1 MTKEEFIEIIAK
13 ENNILISKDDPILIL
28 FTANHYL
35 LKEFNEN
42 LLKVF
47 DEHRSLLELTI
58 SEYDE
63 ITKKYAEQSLNAALA
78 ASKKTLTKHVEESS
92 TEISE
97 LIKKEILAA
106 KINLEDERK
115 KINTYSMVNLVLLIF
130 VIFLIFL
137 NILIK

>member
-1 MTKEEFIEIIAK
+1 MKKEEFIEIIAK

-42 LLKVF
+42 LSKAF
-47 DEHRSLLELTI
+47 AEHRSLLELTI

-63 ITKKYAEQSLNAALA
+63 ITKKYAEKSLNAALV
-78 ASKKTLTKHVEESS
+78 ASKKTLTKYIEESS
-92 TEISE
+92 TEISK
-97 LIKKEILAA
+97 LIKNEILAA

-115 KINTYSMVNLVLLIF
+115 KINTYSIVNLVLLIF
-130 VIFLIFL
+130 VIFLVFL

>member
-13 ENNILISKDDPILIL
+13 ENNILIGKDDPILIL

-42 LLKVF
+42 LLKIF

-63 ITKKYAEQSLNAALA
+63 ITKKYAEQILNAALA
-78 ASKKTLTKHVEESS
+78 ASKKTLTKYVEESS

>member
-1 MTKEEFIEIIAK
+1 MNKDEFIEIIAK
-13 ENNILISKDDPILIL
+13 ENNILISKDDPVLIL

-35 LKEFNEN
+35 LTEFNKN
-42 LLKVF
+42 LLTVF
-47 DEHRSLLELTI
+47 DEHKSLLEFTI

-63 ITKKYAEQSLNAALA
+63 ITKKYAEKSLNASLA
-78 ASKKTLTKHVEESS
+78 ASKKTLTEYVEKCS

-106 KINLEDERK
+106 KISLEDERR

-130 VIFLIFL
+130 LILL
-137 NILIK
+137 NVLI

>member
-1 MTKEEFIEIIAK
+1 MTE
-13 ENNILISKDDPILIL
+13 
-28 FTANHYL
+28 
-35 LKEFNEN
+35 
-42 LLKVF
+42 
-47 DEHRSLLELTI
+47 
-58 SEYDE
+58 
-63 ITKKYAEQSLNAALA
+63 KYAEKSLNASLS
-78 ASKKTLTKHVEESS
+78 ASKKTLTKYVEKST

-115 KINTYSMVNLVLLIF
+115 KINTHSMVNLVLLIF